1 MFNLDLDKI
10 NITVKNDDELFFRYI
25 DRIYFELLSN
35 EELFKKQLIKY
46 NNNDIIFNNIT
57 QQSMYEAALEKAL
70 TTKWGKKNKN
80 YKLEYFTPSNKE
92 FQFRDY
98 LFGLDKENI
107 FAKRNIIVDKKYFK
121 DKNNFYKTKSRD

>member
-10 NITVKNDDELFFRYI
+10 NTTVKNDDKLFFRYI

-46 NNNDIIFNNIT
+46 NNNDIIFNNVT

-70 TTKWGKKNKN
+70 TTKWGKKNKE
-80 YKLEYFTPSNKE
+80 YKLKHSTVSNKE

-98 LFGLDKENI
+98 IFGIDKENI

>member
-10 NITVKNDDELFFRYI
+10 NITVKNDDKLFFRYI

-35 EELFKKQLIKY
+35 EELFKKQLIEY
-46 NNNDIIFNNIT
+46 NNNNIIFNNIT

-70 TTKWGKKNKN
+70 TTKWGKKNKE
-80 YKLEYFTPSNKE
+80 YKLKHFTVSNKE

-98 LFGLDKENI
+98 IFGIDKENI

>member
-10 NITVKNDDELFFRYI
+10 NTTVKNDDKLFFRYI

-35 EELFKKQLIKY
+35 EELFKKQLIEY
-46 NNNDIIFNNIT
+46 NNNNIIFNNIT

-70 TTKWGKKNKN
+70 TTKWGKKNKE
-80 YKLEYFTPSNKE
+80 YKLEHFTVSNKE

-98 LFGLDKENI
+98 IFGIDKENI

>member
-10 NITVKNDDELFFRYI
+10 NTTVKNDDKLFFRYI

-35 EELFKKQLIKY
+35 EELFKKQLIEY
-46 NNNDIIFNNIT
+46 NNNNIIFNNIT

-70 TTKWGKKNKN
+70 TTKWSKKNKE
-80 YKLEYFTPSNKE
+80 YKLEHFTVSNKE

-98 LFGLDKENI
+98 IFGIDKENI